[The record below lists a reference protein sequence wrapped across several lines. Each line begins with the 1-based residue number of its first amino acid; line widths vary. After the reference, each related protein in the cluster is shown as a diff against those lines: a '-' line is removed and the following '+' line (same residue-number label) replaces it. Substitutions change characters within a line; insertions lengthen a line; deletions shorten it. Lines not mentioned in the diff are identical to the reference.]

1 MATQKNVKQ
10 PTRQGTN
17 NRRGDD
23 SYYIPPPPVPSNPTN
38 EDSEVGFIIAFI
50 SMVVV
55 FAILLPIMGSMYLD
69 ILETKQETKR
79 QQEVMERLINKQK
92 GKDGQPTEPIEK
104 RSP

>member
-1 MATQKNVKQ
+1 M
-10 PTRQGTN
+10 
-17 NRRGDD
+17 
-23 SYYIPPPPVPSNPTN
+23 
-38 EDSEVGFIIAFI
+38 GFIVAFI
-50 SMVVV
+50 SMVIV

-69 ILETKQETKR
+69 ILEAKQETKR